1 MALAAWSAV
10 GLPRTT
16 VVWKGGNRAPLSIQ
30 SKVVSAIAL
39 TGLCLAAFRIY
50 PMVGAGVF
58 AAGIGYPMIQS
69 TRDRAAYDRLRGVT
83 PVKPAPIT
91 PQQRWFV
98 LCVVDG
104 IVLLFSVVA
113 FIRDLRFPPAT
124 EEQHIVHIMGLGFLT
139 ASAVGAI
146 ALFITRAKKNSD
158 KKR

>member
-1 MALAAWSAV
+1 M
-10 GLPRTT
+10 
-16 VVWKGGNRAPLSIQ
+16 Q
-30 SKVVSAIAL
+30 SKIVSAIAV
-39 TGLCLAAFRIY
+39 TALCIAGFRIY
-50 PMVGAGVF
+50 PMVGASVF
-58 AAGIGYPMIQS
+58 AVGISCLMIQS
-69 TRDRAAYDRLRGVT
+69 GRDRAAYDRLRGVT

-104 IVLLFSVVA
+104 IVLLFSLVA
-113 FIRDLRFPPAT
+113 FVRDRRFPPAT

-158 KKR
+158 KKDSNVTKLLG